1 MPPVAMFSCS
11 SFIFVE
17 LIFQKKRKPLRLW
30 VFYHAVTCGYHLTP
44 ANFTWQCLSPGFILV
59 NTWLQICCN
68 CINLKDLQYLSC
80 SLLWAADQYL
90 PDTMNHVLSCV
101 KKEKE
106 RTAAFQALGLLS
118 VAVRSEFQAYLPKVL
133 EIIKA
138 ALPPKDFAHK

>member
-1 MPPVAMFSCS
+1 MGVLSCS
-11 SFIFVE
+11 D
-17 LIFQKKRKPLRLW
+17 LW
-30 VFYHAVTCGYHLTP
+30 PPLTP